1 MGGLEPVFEKKL
13 GFCIAES
20 GGMDEVANAASERA
34 VALAKKKAWGFHLAG
49 LRFEVAPIWSDIQFW
64 NDA

>member
-13 GFCIAES
+13 GSGVAEPGCFDHPADGS
-20 GGMDEVANAASERA
+20 GMAAE
-34 VALAKKKAWGFHLAG
+34 ALAEKEAWGFHFAG
-49 LRFEVAPIWSDIQFW
+49 LRFEVAPIWSLIQFW

>member
-34 VALAKKKAWGFHLAG
+34 VALAKKKAWGFHFDG
-49 LRFEVAPIWSDIQFW
+49 LRLDVSPMRADHH
-64 NDA
+64 